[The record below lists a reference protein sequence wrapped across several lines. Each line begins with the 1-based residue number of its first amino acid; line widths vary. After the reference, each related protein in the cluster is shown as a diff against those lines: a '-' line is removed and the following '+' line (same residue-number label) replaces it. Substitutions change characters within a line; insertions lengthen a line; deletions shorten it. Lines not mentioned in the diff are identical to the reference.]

1 VPAAARVALAFVLA
15 LILPASA
22 GAVVKSGFDRHA
34 GMRLTLDGRVLTA
47 KIVKTPHIHRDPTT
61 EKRLYGK
68 RIDGICSP
76 HFRPQRRGLVIST
89 QLWPAGA
96 RRVAFEFAR
105 DISRRVKW
113 CLIEHDAGDVAFVS
127 FIQRERP
134 MFVGKGRGP
143 SGEWWRLAG
152 WRGLFAEPC
161 ALLRIRGWGTRPCFE
176 EFSDR
181 PVTLGASEFSVCGRR
196 DVFVLGVVSRRAESV
211 RVVTAAGE
219 TFEAKLFD
227 PAGGSRVRGRYF
239 VAALPEVTPTRVES
253 LDAGGSIIARRPL
266 EGRPPGLCE
275 S

>member
-1 VPAAARVALAFVLA
+1 
-15 LILPASA
+15 
-22 GAVVKSGFDRHA
+22 
-34 GMRLTLDGRVLTA
+34 MRLTLDGRALTA
-47 KIVKTPHIHRDPTT
+47 EIVRTPRFHRSPTT
-61 EKRLYGK
+61 EEQLYGK
-68 RIDGICSP
+68 RIDAVCSSSF
-76 HFRPQRRGLVIST
+76 FRPRSHPVLRKR
-89 QLWPAGA
+89 LWPVGA
-96 RRVAFEFAR
+96 RELSFRFRR
-105 DISRRVKW
+105 DISDRVKW
-113 CLIEHDAGDVAFVS
+113 CLVEHDASDIAFVS
-127 FIQRERP
+127 FIEPEP
-134 MFVGKGRGP
+134 MRFVGKGRGP

-152 WRGLFAEPC
+152 RRGLLAEPC
-161 ALLRIRGWGTRPCFE
+161 ALLRIRGWGTHPCFE

-253 LDAGGSIIARRPL
+253 LDAGGSIIARRSL
-266 EGRPPGLCE
+266 EGRPPGPCE